1 MLYAKCLKVSPA
13 WQRATWLNNSNV
25 IAIKP
30 LSIFHN
36 ESASI
41 LQYSGILATKRQEK
55 SFNENVL
62 IRKWGLW
69 RCYMLDFI
77 KLKHPYRDGLH
88 KLVWV
93 FKQESKN
100 TTIYWMEKEKE
111 GEIMLWLTNCCTVN
125 LWWFFSLFSACTR
138 QCKRFENVQTRLCK
152 CTCPIFLCMCA
163 HLSVFVNF

>member
-1 MLYAKCLKVSPA
+1 MLYAKCLKVTPA

-88 KLVWV
+88 KLVWEFLNKNLKIPLFIEWKKKKRGKWCCGLLTVVLWICYGSSAFFLPVLDNARDLRMFKPDCANVHVPYFYACVHIWV
-93 FKQESKN
+93 F
-100 TTIYWMEKEKE
+100 
-111 GEIMLWLTNCCTVN
+111 L
-125 LWWFFSLFSACTR
+125 
-138 QCKRFENVQTRLCK
+138 
-152 CTCPIFLCMCA
+152 
-163 HLSVFVNF
+163 